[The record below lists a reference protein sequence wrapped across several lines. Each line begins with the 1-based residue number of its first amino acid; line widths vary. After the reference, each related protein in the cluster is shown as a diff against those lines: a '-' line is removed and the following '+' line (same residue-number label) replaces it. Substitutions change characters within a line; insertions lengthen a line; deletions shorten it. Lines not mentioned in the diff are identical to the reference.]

1 MGINFLEPNTD
12 RCLLEALEK
21 SVKQKRTSE
30 EAEAQKVSFIFSAM
44 DKESGVT
51 KQRIREILAE

>member
-1 MGINFLEPNTD
+1 MGNNLLKSKTD
-12 RCLLEALEK
+12 ESLLDALAK

-51 KQRIREILAE
+51 KQRIREVLAE